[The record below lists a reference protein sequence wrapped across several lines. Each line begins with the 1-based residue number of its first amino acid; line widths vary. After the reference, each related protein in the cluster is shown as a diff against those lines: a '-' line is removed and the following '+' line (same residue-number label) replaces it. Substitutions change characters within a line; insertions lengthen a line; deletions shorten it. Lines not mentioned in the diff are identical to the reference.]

1 MFLYAYFYGMN
12 AEEIRKTKA
21 KSDGTTLYEHTCM
34 VIKAGLKLFQSLSL
48 SEDAGAFLKQ
58 FFVQAAIL
66 HDLGKVHP
74 TFQRRLNGD
83 GDANIRHELVSFWFA
98 ETFLEVNEAVL
109 FAVAT
114 HHKSIESG
122 TCDKSLSMFDLN
134 GISISVEEGSYLPL
148 SEGTM
153 CKETLQSWLSL
164 FPEKFV
170 YRKEKLDKIPNASC
184 FMLRESKQMKAVPCL
199 ADRQRFSLL
208 RAYLQAADHLASGGQ
223 TEIPGYQMIS
233 LNDFQ
238 PHEGFTKFPF
248 RHFQEKL
255 QQWRGDAVLHAPTG
269 SGKTEAALSWVYAN
283 QQKGNRLF
291 YLLPYTASINAM
303 MQRLC
308 NVYDRSG
315 VMVRHSKSLNFI
327 YNELCNE
334 DSNLTPDYVELEQK
348 ARSVHL
354 LSREV
359 YYPIKIMTLHQLLRV
374 PCHGKGWEFSM
385 LECQN
390 ALFII
395 DEFHAYN
402 AFLTGKMLGT
412 VKIFRK
418 FFGAKFLFMSATIP
432 DFLLKQIV
440 EEVYD
445 GDYSKIVRL
454 DPDSKSDAYVMGRK
468 RHHLVC
474 HPDENVGQC
483 IDQIEADLEKGLSVL
498 VIVNNVKTCQQIY
511 QEIAF
516 DESKKRMLH
525 GGFNQKSRREIE
537 QSVTHPDKSKRPQL
551 LVATQAVEVSLDIDY
566 NTAYIENAPID
577 SLIQRFG
584 RVNRGGKLADE
595 AGNIKKAD
603 IHLFEKIMGKTPFY
617 EEQLLHDTWSV
628 MSRLDKR
635 NLSEDDLISA
645 CNAVYKDGYSQK
657 QEFDYKQGLQSVSS
671 FEEQWIAGIY
681 RDWVDDIL
689 DRNNQ
694 KVDVLCYN
702 LKEEYC
708 SLVDQK
714 RYIEANELLVS
725 VYPYHKMKLSEDW
738 DVLIAPELFY
748 DEKMGCIEKMSDCY
762 EII

>member
-1 MFLYAYFYGMN
+1 MN

-34 VIKAGLKLFQSLSL
+34 VIKTGLKLFQSLSL
-48 SEDAGAFLKQ
+48 SEDAKVFLKQ

-83 GDANIRHELVSFWFA
+83 KDASIRHELVSFWFA
-98 ETFLEVNEAVL
+98 KTFLEVNDAVL

-114 HHKSIESG
+114 HHRSVESG
-122 TCDKSLSMFDLN
+122 SCDKSLSMFDLN
-134 GISISVEEGSYLPL
+134 GISISVDDGSYLPL

-164 FPEKFV
+164 FSENFV
-170 YRKEKLDKIPNASC
+170 YRKVSLDKISKASC
-184 FMLRESKQMKAVPCL
+184 FMLRESKQMLAVPCL

-208 RAYLQAADHLASGGQ
+208 RAFLQAADHLASGGQ
-223 TEIPGYQMIS
+223 TEIPDYQMIS

-238 PHEGFTKFPF
+238 PHEGLTKFPF

-303 MQRLC
+303 MLRLC

-334 DSNLTPDYVELEQK
+334 DSNMTPDYVELEQK

-359 YYPIKIMTLHQLLRV
+359 YYPITIMTLHQLLRV

-418 FFGAKFLFMSATIP
+418 FFGARFLFMSATIP

-454 DPDSKSDAYVMGRK
+454 NPDSKSDAYVMGRK

-474 HPDENVGQC
+474 HPDENIGQC
-483 IDQIEADLEKGLSVL
+483 IYQIEADLEKGLSVL

-511 QEIAF
+511 QEIDF

-584 RVNRGGKLADE
+584 RVNRGGKLVDE

-603 IHLFEKIMGKTPFY
+603 IHLFENIIGKTPFY
-617 EEQLLHDTWSV
+617 DEQLLHDTWSV

-645 CNAVYKDGYSQK
+645 CNIVYKNGYSQK
-657 QEFDYKQGLQSVSS
+657 QELDYKQGLQSVSA
-671 FEEQWIAGIY
+671 FEKQWIAGIY

-708 SLVDQK
+708 SLVDQR

-748 DEKMGCIEKMSDCY
+748 DEKVGCIEKMSGCY

>member
-1 MFLYAYFYGMN
+1 
-12 AEEIRKTKA
+12 
-21 KSDGTTLYEHTCM
+21 
-34 VIKAGLKLFQSLSL
+34 
-48 SEDAGAFLKQ
+48 
-58 FFVQAAIL
+58 
-66 HDLGKVHP
+66 
-74 TFQRRLNGD
+74 
-83 GDANIRHELVSFWFA
+83 
-98 ETFLEVNEAVL
+98 
-109 FAVAT
+109 
-114 HHKSIESG
+114 
-122 TCDKSLSMFDLN
+122 
-134 GISISVEEGSYLPL
+134 
-148 SEGTM
+148 
-153 CKETLQSWLSL
+153 
-164 FPEKFV
+164 
-170 YRKEKLDKIPNASC
+170 
-184 FMLRESKQMKAVPCL
+184 
-199 ADRQRFSLL
+199 
-208 RAYLQAADHLASGGQ
+208 
-223 TEIPGYQMIS
+223 
-233 LNDFQ
+233 
-238 PHEGFTKFPF
+238 
-248 RHFQEKL
+248 
-255 QQWRGDAVLHAPTG
+255 
-269 SGKTEAALSWVYAN
+269 
-283 QQKGNRLF
+283 
-291 YLLPYTASINAM
+291 
-303 MQRLC
+303 
-308 NVYDRSG
+308 
-315 VMVRHSKSLNFI
+315 
-327 YNELCNE
+327 
-334 DSNLTPDYVELEQK
+334 
-348 ARSVHL
+348 
-354 LSREV
+354 
-359 YYPIKIMTLHQLLRV
+359 
-374 PCHGKGWEFSM
+374 M

-402 AFLTGKMLGT
+402 AFLTGKMLGA

-440 EEVYD
+440 EEVYG
-445 GDYSKIVRL
+445 GDYSKIIRL

-474 HPDENVGQC
+474 HPDENIGQC

-511 QEIAF
+511 QEIDF
-516 DESKKRMLH
+516 DESRKRMLH

-584 RVNRGGKLADE
+584 RVNRGGKLVDE

-603 IHLFEKIMGKTPFY
+603 IHLFENIIGKTPFY
-617 EEQLLHDTWSV
+617 DEQLLHDTWSV

-645 CNAVYKDGYSQK
+645 CNIVYKNGYSQK
-657 QEFDYKQGLQSVSS
+657 QELDYKQGLQSVSA
-671 FEEQWIAGIY
+671 FEKQWIAGIY

-708 SLVDQK
+708 SLVDQR

-748 DEKMGCIEKMSDCY
+748 DEKVGCIEKMSGCY

>member
-1 MFLYAYFYGMN
+1 MN
-12 AEEIRKTKA
+12 VEEIRTIKA

-34 VIKAGLKLFQSLSL
+34 VIKTGLKVLQSLSL
-48 SEDAGAFLKQ
+48 PEDTKAFLEQ

-74 TFQRRLNGD
+74 TFQRKLNGD
-83 GDANIRHELVSFWFA
+83 KNACIRHELVSFWFA
-98 ETFLEVNEAVL
+98 ETFLEVNDVVL

-114 HHKSIESG
+114 HHKSVESG
-122 TCDKSLSMFDLN
+122 TCNKSLSMFDLN

-153 CKETLQSWLSL
+153 CEETLQSWLSL
-164 FPEKFV
+164 FSESFV
-170 YRKEKLDKIPNASC
+170 YRKEKLDKISKNFC
-184 FMLRESKQMKAVPCL
+184 FMLRESKQKKAVPCL
-199 ADRQRFSLL
+199 ANRQRFSLL
-208 RAYLQAADHLASGGQ
+208 RAFLQAADHLASSGQ
-223 TEIPGYQMIS
+223 TEIPDYQMIS
-233 LNDFQ
+233 LDNFQ
-238 PHEGFTKFPF
+238 PHDGLTRFPF

-255 QQWRGDAVLHAPTG
+255 QRWTGDAILHAPTG

-303 MQRLC
+303 MTRLC
-308 NVYDRSG
+308 NVYNRSR
-315 VMVRHSKSLNFI
+315 VMIQHSKSLNFI
-327 YNELCNE
+327 YNELCEE
-334 DSNLTPDYVELEQK
+334 DSNLIPDYVKLEQK
-348 ARSVHL
+348 ARSL
-354 LSREV
+354 NSLSREV

-374 PCHGKGWEFSM
+374 PCYGKGWEFSM

-390 ALFII
+390 ALFVI

-432 DFLLKQIV
+432 NFLLRQII
-440 EEVYD
+440 EKVYD
-445 GDYSKIVRL
+445 GDDSKIVRL
-454 DPDSKSDAYVMGRK
+454 DSEYESDAYVMGRK
-468 RHHLVC
+468 RHYLVC
-474 HPDENVGQC
+474 HSGENIGQC
-483 IDQIEADLEKGLSVL
+483 IAQIEADLAKGLSVL
-498 VIVNNVKTCQQIY
+498 VIVNNVKTCQWIY
-511 QEIAF
+511 QEIDF
-516 DESKKRMLH
+516 DESKKKMLH

-537 QSVTHPDKSKRPQL
+537 QSVTDPDKGKRPQL

-577 SLIQRFG
+577 SLIQRLG
-584 RVNRGGKLADE
+584 RVNRGGKLVDA
-595 AGNIKKAD
+595 AGNKKMAD
-603 IHLFEKIMGKTPFY
+603 VHLFEHIIGKTPFY
-617 EEQLLHDTWSV
+617 DEQLLHDTWSV
-628 MSRLDKR
+628 MLQLDGR

-645 CNAVYKDGYSQK
+645 CNIVYKDGYSEK
-657 QEFDYKQGLQSVSS
+657 QESDYVQGFHSVSS
-671 FEEQWIAGIY
+671 FEEKWIAGMY
-681 RDWVDDIL
+681 RDWVDEIL
-689 DRNNQ
+689 DKNNQ

-708 SLVDQK
+708 SLINQK

-725 VYPYHKMKLSEDW
+725 VYPYHKIEPSKDL
-738 DVLIAPELFY
+738 DVLIVSELYY
-748 DEKMGCIEKMSDCY
+748 DEKKGCIEKKSDCY

>member
-1 MFLYAYFYGMN
+1 MN

-34 VIKAGLKLFQSLSL
+34 VIKTGLRLFQSLSL
-48 SEDAGAFLKQ
+48 SEDAKVFLSQ

-83 GDANIRHELVSFWFA
+83 KDACIRHELVSFWFA
-98 ETFLEVNEAVL
+98 KTFLEVNDAVL

-114 HHKSIESG
+114 HHRSVESG
-122 TCDKSLSMFDLN
+122 SCDKSLSMFDLN
-134 GISISVEEGSYLPL
+134 GISISVDDGSYLPL

-153 CKETLQSWLSL
+153 CKETLRSWLSL
-164 FPEKFV
+164 FPENFV
-170 YRKEKLDKIPNASC
+170 YRKESLDKISKASC
-184 FMLRESKQMKAVPCL
+184 FMLRESKQMMAVPCL

-208 RAYLQAADHLASGGQ
+208 RAFLQAADHLASGGQ
-223 TEIPGYQMIS
+223 TEIPDYQMIS

-238 PHEGFTKFPF
+238 PHEGLTKFQF

-303 MQRLC
+303 MLRLC

-334 DSNLTPDYVELEQK
+334 DSNMTPDYVELEQK

-359 YYPIKIMTLHQLLRV
+359 YYPITIMTLHQLLKV
-374 PCHGKGWEFSM
+374 SCLGKGWEFSM

-445 GDYSKIVRL
+445 GDYSKIIRL

-474 HPDENVGQC
+474 HPDENIGQC
-483 IDQIEADLEKGLSVL
+483 IDQIESDLEKGLSVL

-511 QEIAF
+511 QEIDF

-584 RVNRGGKLADE
+584 RVNRGGKLVDE

-603 IHLFEKIMGKTPFY
+603 IHLFENIIGKTPFY
-617 EEQLLHDTWSV
+617 DEQLLHDTWSV

-635 NLSEDDLISA
+635 NLSEDDMISA
-645 CNAVYKDGYSQK
+645 CNIVYKNGYSQK
-657 QEFDYKQGLQSVSS
+657 QELDYKQGLQSVSA
-671 FEEQWIAGIY
+671 FEKQWIAGIY

-708 SLVDQK
+708 SLVDQR

-748 DEKMGCIEKMSDCY
+748 DEKVGCIEKMSGCY

>member
-1 MFLYAYFYGMN
+1 MN

-21 KSDGTTLYEHTCM
+21 KSDGTTLYGHTCM
-34 VIKAGLKLFQSLSL
+34 VIKTGLKLFQSLSL
-48 SEDAGAFLKQ
+48 SEDAKVFLKQ

-83 GDANIRHELVSFWFA
+83 KDACIRHELVSFWFA
-98 ETFLEVNEAVL
+98 KTFLEVNDAVL

-114 HHKSIESG
+114 HHRSVESG
-122 TCDKSLSMFDLN
+122 SCDKSLSMFDLN
-134 GISISVEEGSYLPL
+134 GISISVDDGSYLPL

-164 FPEKFV
+164 FPENFV
-170 YRKEKLDKIPNASC
+170 YRKESLDKISKASC
-184 FMLRESKQMKAVPCL
+184 FMLRESKQMLAVPCL

-208 RAYLQAADHLASGGQ
+208 RAFLQAADHLASGGQ
-223 TEIPGYQMIS
+223 TEIPDYQMIS

-238 PHEGFTKFPF
+238 PHEGLTKFPF

-303 MQRLC
+303 MLRLC

-334 DSNLTPDYVELEQK
+334 DSNMTPDYVELEQK

-359 YYPIKIMTLHQLLRV
+359 YYPITIMTLHQLLRV

-454 DPDSKSDAYVMGRK
+454 NPDSKSDACVMGRK

-511 QEIAF
+511 QEIDF

-603 IHLFEKIMGKTPFY
+603 IHLFENIMGKTPFY
-617 EEQLLHDTWSV
+617 DEQLLHDTWSV
-628 MSRLDKR
+628 MSQLDKR

-645 CNAVYKDGYSQK
+645 CNIVYKNGYSQK
-657 QEFDYKQGLQSVSS
+657 QEFDYKQGLQSVSA

-708 SLVDQK
+708 SLVDQR

-725 VYPYHKMKLSEDW
+725 VYPYHKMKLSKDW

-748 DEKMGCIEKMSDCY
+748 DEKVGCIEKMSGCY

>member
-1 MFLYAYFYGMN
+1 MN
-12 AEEIRKTKA
+12 VEEIKKIKA

-34 VIKAGLKLFQSLSL
+34 VKKTGLKLLQSLSL
-48 SEDAGAFLKQ
+48 SGDAKAFLGQ

-83 GDANIRHELVSFWFA
+83 KDASIRHELVSLWFA
-98 ETFLEVNEAVL
+98 ETFLEVNDAVL

-114 HHKSIESG
+114 HHKSVESG
-122 TCDKSLSMFDLN
+122 TCNKSLSMFDLN

-153 CKETLQSWLSL
+153 CEETLRSWLSL
-164 FPEKFV
+164 FSENFV
-170 YRKEKLDKIPNASC
+170 YRKEKLDKISKTFC
-184 FMLRESKQMKAVPCL
+184 FMFRESKQKKAVPCL

-208 RAYLQAADHLASGGQ
+208 RAFLQAADHLASGGQ
-223 TEIPGYQMIS
+223 TEIPDYQMIS

-238 PHEGFTKFPF
+238 PHDGLTKFPF

-255 QQWRGDAVLHAPTG
+255 QQWTGDAILHAPTG

-303 MQRLC
+303 MKRLC
-308 NVYDRSG
+308 NVYNRSR

-327 YNELCNE
+327 YNELCSE
-334 DSNLTPDYVELEQK
+334 DSNVTPDYVELEQK
-348 ARSVHL
+348 ARNVHL
-354 LSREV
+354 LLSEV
-359 YYPIKIMTLHQLLRV
+359 YYPIKIMTLHQLLRI

-390 ALFII
+390 ALFVI

-440 EEVYD
+440 EKVYD
-445 GDYSKIVRL
+445 GDFSKIVRL
-454 DPDSKSDAYVMGRK
+454 DSDYESDAYVMGRK

-474 HPDENVGQC
+474 HPGENVGQY
-483 IDQIEADLEKGLSVL
+483 IGQIEADLKRGLSVL

-511 QEIAF
+511 QEIDF
-516 DESKKRMLH
+516 DESKKNMLH
-525 GGFNQKSRREIE
+525 GGFNQRSRRKIE
-537 QSVTHPDKSKRPQL
+537 QSVTDSEQSKRPQL

-577 SLIQRFG
+577 SLIQRLG
-584 RVNRGGKLADE
+584 RVNRGGKFVDA
-595 AGNIKKAD
+595 AGNKKMAD
-603 IHLFEKIMGKTPFY
+603 VHLFEDIIGKTPFY
-617 EEQLLHDTWSV
+617 DEQLLHDTWSV
-628 MSRLDKR
+628 MLQLDRR
-635 NLSEDDLISA
+635 NLSEDDLMSA
-645 CNAVYKDGYSQK
+645 CNIVYKDGYSEK
-657 QEFDYKQGLQSVSS
+657 QNSDYIQGFYSVLS
-671 FEEQWIAGIY
+671 FEEQWIAGMY
-681 RDWVDDIL
+681 RDWVDEIL
-689 DRNNQ
+689 DKSNQ

-708 SLVDQK
+708 SLIDQK

-725 VYPYHKMKLSEDW
+725 VYPYHKIEPSNVC
-738 DVLIAPELFY
+738 DVLIAPELYY
-748 DEKMGCIEKMSDCY
+748 DEGRGCIEKKPDCY

>member
-1 MFLYAYFYGMN
+1 MN
-12 AEEIRKTKA
+12 ADEIRKTKA
-21 KSDGTTLYEHTCM
+21 KSDGITLYEHTCM
-34 VIKAGLKLFQSLSL
+34 VIKTGLKLFQSLSL
-48 SEDAGAFLKQ
+48 SEDAKVFLRQ

-74 TFQRRLNGD
+74 IFQRKLNGD
-83 GDANIRHELVSFWFA
+83 KDACIRHELVSFWFA
-98 ETFLEVNEAVL
+98 KTFLEVNDAVL

-114 HHKSIESG
+114 HHRSVESG
-122 TCDKSLSMFDLN
+122 FCDKSLSMFDLN
-134 GISISVEEGSYLPL
+134 GISISVDDGSYLPL

-164 FPEKFV
+164 FPENFV
-170 YRKEKLDKIPNASC
+170 YRKESLDKISKASC
-184 FMLRESKQMKAVPCL
+184 FMLRESKQMMAVPCL

-208 RAYLQAADHLASGGQ
+208 RAFLQAADHLASGGQ
-223 TEIPGYQMIS
+223 TEIPDYQMIS

-238 PHEGFTKFPF
+238 PHEGLTKFPF

-303 MQRLC
+303 MLRLC

-334 DSNLTPDYVELEQK
+334 DSNMTPDYVELGQK

-359 YYPIKIMTLHQLLRV
+359 YYPITIMTLHQLLKV

-390 ALFII
+390 ALFVI

-445 GDYSKIVRL
+445 GDYSKIIRL
-454 DPDSKSDAYVMGRK
+454 DPDSKSDVSVMGRK

-474 HPDENVGQC
+474 HPDENIGQC

-511 QEIAF
+511 QEIDF

-603 IHLFEKIMGKTPFY
+603 IHLFENIIGKTPFY
-617 EEQLLHDTWSV
+617 DEQLLHDTWSV

-645 CNAVYKDGYSQK
+645 CNIVYKNGYSQK
-657 QEFDYKQGLQSVSS
+657 QEFDYKQGLQSVSA

-694 KVDVLCYN
+694 KIDVLCYN

-708 SLVDQK
+708 SLVDQR

-725 VYPYHKMKLSEDW
+725 VYPYHKMKLSKDW

-748 DEKMGCIEKMSDCY
+748 DEKVGCIEKISGCY